1 MRATA
6 GDRIILAG
14 ELVDQPTRAGEVL
27 EARGADGGP
36 PYVVRWED
44 GHTSTMFPGPGAVL
58 KVTESASAHRE
69 EVVARAR
76 ARHPAG
82 VVGAGHHLRAGRR
95 HHGHGGPAR
104 RLARGAD
111 RAGHQ
116 PAQRVGS
123 RASTHIGDE
132 VAVARALR
140 RLADHLLTQAEQDIE
155 ATTGEHDVT
164 VRARQVSPRSV
175 PGRSVLR

>member
-27 EARGADGGP
+27 EARGPDGGP

-58 KVTESASAHRE
+58 KVTDATPEHE
-69 EVVARAR
+69 ELVAR
-76 ARHPAG
+76 PELG
-82 VVGAGHHLRAGRR
+82 TLREWSVRVTIFEQGDDTTATVALLADS
-95 HHGHGGPAR
+95 PEA
-104 RLARGAD
+104 LTARGASRRSGTD
-111 RAGHQ
+111 AGV
-116 PAQRVGS
+116 A
-123 RASTHIGDE
+123 HIGDE

-140 RLADHLLTQAEQDIE
+140 RLADHLLTRAEHDIE
-155 ATTGEHDVT
+155 STTGEHDVT
-164 VRARQVSPRSV
+164 VRAR
-175 PGRSVLR
+175 

>member
-27 EARGADGGP
+27 EARGSEGGP

-44 GHTSTMFPGPGAVL
+44 GHTSTMFPGPGSVL
-58 KVTESASAHRE
+58 KVTDSASHGE
-69 EVVARAR
+69 EVVAR
-76 ARHPAG
+76 PELG
-82 VVGAGHHLRAGRR
+82 TLREWSVRVTIFEQGDDTTATVALLADS
-95 HHGHGGPAR
+95 PEA
-104 RLARGAD
+104 LTARGT
-111 RAGHQ
+111 
-116 PAQRVGS
+116 S
-123 RASTHIGDE
+123 RRSGTDHGIAHIGDE

-140 RLADHLLTQAEQDIE
+140 RLADHLLTHAELDIE

-164 VRARQVSPRSV
+164 VRAR
-175 PGRSVLR
+175 

>member
-1 MRATA
+1 MRATP

-14 ELVDQPTRAGEVL
+14 EQVDQPTRTGEVL

-58 KVTESASAHRE
+58 KVTESEH
-69 EVVARAR
+69 
-76 ARHPAG
+76 
-82 VVGAGHHLRAGRR
+82 GAGEEMIARPELGMLREWSVRITIFEQGDDTTATVALLADS
-95 HHGHGGPAR
+95 PEA
-104 RLARGAD
+104 LTARGSTHRSGSDAD
-111 RAGHQ
+111 D
-116 PAQRVGS
+116 
-123 RASTHIGDE
+123 THIGDE

-140 RLADHLLTQAEQDIE
+140 RLADHLLTKAEHDIE

-164 VRARQVSPRSV
+164 VRAR
-175 PGRSVLR
+175 